1 MRKIFHLDLDTFFVS
16 VERIID
22 PALNG
27 KPVIVG
33 GDPKSGRGVV
43 ATCSYEARKYGL
55 HSAMP
60 IRTAYRLCPGGIYL
74 HGHYEEYT
82 RYSSLVKRFLSG
94 LAPVIEQASID
105 EFYMD
110 FTGTEH
116 IYGSPFILADSIV
129 KQIRKKF
136 SLPCSIG
143 IASNKTTAK
152 ILCDISKPNGLI
164 YLPQSA
170 TKDFLSPQRVEIIPG
185 VGKKTLVKLHNLGI
199 HRIGDITKL
208 PLDFFTATFG
218 KYGLDLW
225 HKANGEGTEYLTVE
239 REQKGMS
246 KEVTFSK
253 DVLSNKTIEDVLFKN
268 TAKLCHK
275 LREDNITAGT
285 ITLKLRYSDF
295 KTLTR
300 SKTVTEPT
308 NQDYKVYEAVL
319 NLFRIAHTR
328 RIAVRLVGI
337 RLSNFKHFTDQ
348 SALFDN
354 RGESMKRLYNA
365 VDKIRTK
372 YEYKTI
378 FFAKS

>member
-1 MRKIFHLDLDTFFVS
+1 MKKIFLLDLDTFFIS
-16 VERIID
+16 VERIADHSLI
-22 PALNG
+22 G

-33 GDPKSGRGVV
+33 GDPKAGRGVV
-43 ATCSYEARKYGL
+43 AACSYEARKYGL
-55 HSAMP
+55 HSAMS
-60 IRTAYRLCPGGIYL
+60 IKNAFRLCPHGIYL
-74 HGHYEEYT
+74 HGNFDEYL
-82 RYSSLVKRFLSG
+82 RYSNLVKRFLSG
-94 LAPVIEQASID
+94 LAPVLEQASID

-116 IYGSPFILADSIV
+116 IYGSTLFLANNI
-129 KQIRKKF
+129 KKEIHKKF
-136 SLPCSIG
+136 KLPCSIG
-143 IASNKTTAK
+143 ISSNKTTAK
-152 ILCDISKPNGLI
+152 ILCDLSKPNGLI
-164 YLPQSA
+164 YVPGSSV
-170 TKDFLSPQRVEIIPG
+170 KKFLSPLQVSRIPG
-185 VGKKTLVKLHNLGI
+185 VGKKTLVKLNSLGI
-199 HRIGDITKL
+199 HKIEDINKL
-208 PLDFFTATFG
+208 PLEFFTAAFG
-218 KYGLDLW
+218 KSGLDIW

-300 SKTVTEPT
+300 SKTISEPT
-308 NQDYKVYEAVL
+308 NQDYKVYESVL

-378 FFAKS
+378 RFGR